1 MNVPMKS
8 KTSRNAGLSRRE
20 FVATSLA
27 VPGLA
32 GLMAS
37 PEAIAAG
44 AGPTLDIAEWSF
56 FWVGVER
63 ANLANSAG
71 GQPGQPSPVV
81 KGTQMYVEY
90 QIPAKVRHPYPVV
103 LVHGG
108 GGQGL
113 DWMGTP
119 DGRRGWATILLE
131 EGYKV
136 YVVDR
141 PGHGRSPY
149 HPDLHGGW
157 PGAQTLESISGLFT
171 PQRANAPAG
180 GRGARGGF
188 GNSGNAKLH
197 NQWPGTGAV
206 GTPELAQLVASQ
218 GGSFGNGMGLI
229 KDSQVA
235 VWQRNGAEML
245 DKIGPAIIMT
255 HSAGG
260 PFGFYVLEAR
270 PTLVKGIVVVEGATG
285 SAFTG
290 QSRWGLINLPVAY
303 DPPVSD
309 PSEIKTKQVQPSE
322 ADAKLGIGPYN
333 IQEEP
338 ARKLKNWRDCAIAIY
353 TSEASFVLPNPGAV
367 AYLKQ
372 AGVRAEE
379 IRLADLGIHGNGHL
393 MMGEKNNRETL
404 KPILSWLDKNVNGRA
419 PLPKTSFK
427 KGDDSSAMKL
437 ADQGFFWVGIEEKKI
452 QQGTILVGQTFVQYL
467 KPEDKRHRFPVVLVH
482 GGAGQGTH
490 YMGIGGKAGWAQ
502 YFVQAG
508 YDTYIVDR
516 VGHGRAIYHPD
527 ALGPIGPVFNYASV
541 TVDFKRAAVDPNRR
555 WVGTGDVGDPLID
568 QFQAGQNSTPTDNA
582 LAQRLWARAG
592 GQLLDKIGPAI
603 VMVHSAGGP
612 FAWLIA
618 NERPGMVKAI
628 LNVEGASPI
637 FAAAGKAGPAWP
649 LTAIPLEYDP
659 PVSDPSQFATKEVA
673 AKDGGA
679 AYRLQ
684 ADGSVKKLKN
694 LQGIPIAYIVAERST
709 RRAEPV
715 VEFLKQAGCNAE
727 ALNLKDKGIFGN
739 GHFMMLETNRKQV
752 FEAIRGWLEAKVPPK
767 G

>member
-1 MNVPMKS
+1 VRSKPPSKS
-8 KTSRNAGLSRRE
+8 APSEFTRRD
-20 FVATSLA
+20 FMATSLA
-27 VPGLA
+27 VRAGIA

-37 PEAIAAG
+37 PEAVAAATG
-44 AGPTLDIAEWSF
+44 GPDLDIAEWSF
-56 FWVGVER
+56 FWVGIER
-63 ANLANSAG
+63 ATM
-71 GQPGQPSPVV
+71 PGASSPVV
-81 KGTQMYVEY
+81 NGKQMYVEY
-90 QIPAKVRHPYPVV
+90 QIPAKVRHPYPIV

-171 PQRANAPAG
+171 PQRANLPAG
-180 GRGARGGF
+180 GRGF
-188 GNSGNAKLH
+188 GNSPNAKLH

-206 GTPELAQLVASQ
+206 GTPELTQLVASQ

-229 KDSQVA
+229 KDSQVS
-235 VWQRNGAEML
+235 VWQKNGAEML

-270 PTLVKGIVVVEGATG
+270 PKLVKGIVVVEGAQG
-285 SAFTG
+285 SAVFG
-290 QSRWGLINLPVAY
+290 PNRWGLINLPVEL

-309 PSEIKTKQVQPSE
+309 PTQVKVKQVQPTE

-338 ARKLKNWRDCAIAIY
+338 AHKLKNWRDCAICIY
-353 TSEASFVLPNPGAV
+353 TSEASFITPNPGAV
-367 AYLKQ
+367 AFLKQ
-372 AGVRAEE
+372 AGVHAEE
-379 IRLADLGIHGNGHL
+379 IRLADIGIHGNGHL

-404 KPILSWLDKNVNGRA
+404 KPILTWLDKNVNHLA
-419 PLPKTSFK
+419 PLPKTAPRRKS
-427 KGDDSSAMKL
+427 DDSTEMKL
-437 ADQGFFWVGIEEKKI
+437 ADQGYFWVGMEEKKI
-452 QQGTILVGQTFVQYL
+452 PAGTILVGQTFVQYL
-467 KPEDKRHRFPVVLVH
+467 KPQQKRHRFPIVLIH

-490 YMGIGGKAGWAQ
+490 DMGIGGNAGWAH

-508 YDTYIVDR
+508 YDTYIMDR

-527 ALGPIGPVFNYASV
+527 ALGPIGPVFTYASI
-541 TVDFKRAAVDPNRR
+541 TVDFKRAAVEPNRR
-555 WVGTGDVGDPLID
+555 WVGTADVGDPLID
-568 QFQAGQNSTPTDNA
+568 QFQAGQNSTPIDNA
-582 LAQRLWARAG
+582 LAQKLWARAG

-612 FAWLIA
+612 ASWLIA

-637 FAAAGKAGPAWP
+637 LPGAWP
-649 LTAIPLEYDP
+649 LTAIPLVYDP
-659 PVSDPSQFATKEVA
+659 PVTDPSQFVM
-673 AKDGGA
+673 KDGI
-679 AYRLQ
+679 Q

-715 VEFLKQAGCNAE
+715 VAFLKQAGCDAE
-727 ALNLKDKGIFGN
+727 AFNLKDKGIFGN
-739 GHFMMLETNRKQV
+739 GHFMMLENNRKVV
-752 FEAIRGWLEAKVPPK
+752 FEEIRGWLEAKVPPK
-767 G
+767 A

>member
-1 MNVPMKS
+1 VRSKPPSKS
-8 KTSRNAGLSRRE
+8 APSEFTRRD
-20 FVATSLA
+20 FMATSLA
-27 VPGLA
+27 VRAGIA

-37 PEAIAAG
+37 PEAVAAATG
-44 AGPTLDIAEWSF
+44 GPDLDIAEWSF
-56 FWVGVER
+56 FWVGIER
-63 ANLANSAG
+63 ATM
-71 GQPGQPSPVV
+71 PGASSPVV
-81 KGTQMYVEY
+81 NGKQMYVEY
-90 QIPAKVRHPYPVV
+90 QIPAKVRHPYPIV

-171 PQRANAPAG
+171 PQRANLPAG
-180 GRGARGGF
+180 GRGF
-188 GNSGNAKLH
+188 GNSPNAKLH

-206 GTPELAQLVASQ
+206 GTPELTQLVASQ

-229 KDSQVA
+229 KDSQVS
-235 VWQRNGAEML
+235 VWQKNGAEML

-270 PTLVKGIVVVEGATG
+270 PKLVKGIVVVEGAQG
-285 SAFTG
+285 SAVFG
-290 QSRWGLINLPVAY
+290 PNRWGLINLPVEL

-309 PSEIKTKQVQPSE
+309 PTQVKVKQVQPTE

-338 ARKLKNWRDCAIAIY
+338 AHKLKNWRDCAICIY
-353 TSEASFVLPNPGAV
+353 TSEASFITPNPGAV
-367 AYLKQ
+367 AFLKQ
-372 AGVRAEE
+372 AGVHAEE
-379 IRLADLGIHGNGHL
+379 IRLADIGIHGNGHL

-404 KPILSWLDKNVNGRA
+404 KPILTWLDKNVNHLA
-419 PLPKTSFK
+419 PLPKTAPRRKS
-427 KGDDSSAMKL
+427 DDSTEMKL
-437 ADQGFFWVGIEEKKI
+437 ADQGYFWVGMEEKKI
-452 QQGTILVGQTFVQYL
+452 PAGTILVGQTFVQYL
-467 KPEDKRHRFPVVLVH
+467 KPQQKRHRFPIVLIH

-490 YMGIGGKAGWAQ
+490 YMGIGGNAGWAH

-508 YDTYIVDR
+508 YDTYIMDR

-527 ALGPIGPVFNYASV
+527 ALGPIGPVFTYASI
-541 TVDFKRAAVDPNRR
+541 TVDFKRAAVEPNRR
-555 WVGTGDVGDPLID
+555 WVGTADVGDPLID
-568 QFQAGQNSTPTDNA
+568 QFQAGQNSTPIDNA
-582 LAQRLWARAG
+582 LAQKLWARAG

-612 FAWLIA
+612 ASWLIA

-628 LNVEGASPI
+628 LNVEGASPMLP
-637 FAAAGKAGPAWP
+637 GAWP
-649 LTAIPLEYDP
+649 LTAVPLVYDP
-659 PVSDPSQFATKEVA
+659 PVTDPSQFVM
-673 AKDGGA
+673 KDGI
-679 AYRLQ
+679 Q

-715 VEFLKQAGCNAE
+715 VAFLKQAGCDAE
-727 ALNLKDKGIFGN
+727 AFNLKDKGIFGN
-739 GHFMMLETNRKQV
+739 GHFMMLENNRKVV
-752 FEAIRGWLEAKVPPK
+752 FEEIRGWLEAKVPPK
-767 G
+767 A

>member
-1 MNVPMKS
+1 MLPAAA
-8 KTSRNAGLSRRE
+8 NAKGE
-20 FVATSLA
+20 
-27 VPGLA
+27 
-32 GLMAS
+32 
-37 PEAIAAG
+37 
-44 AGPTLDIAEWSF
+44 
-56 FWVGVER
+56 
-63 ANLANSAG
+63 
-71 GQPGQPSPVV
+71 PSPIVNG
-81 KGTQMYVEY
+81 KQMYIEY
-90 QIPAKVRHPYPVV
+90 QIPAKVRHPYPIV

-171 PQRANAPAG
+171 PQRANAPAPAPG
-180 GRGARGGF
+180 GRGGF
-188 GNSGNAKLH
+188 GNSPNAKLH

-229 KDSQVA
+229 KDSQVS
-235 VWQRNGAEML
+235 VWQKNGAEML

-270 PTLVKGIVVVEGATG
+270 PKLVKGIVVVEGAGG
-285 SAFTG
+285 SAVFG
-290 QSRWGLINLPVAY
+290 PNRWGLINLPVEL

-309 PSEIKTKQVQPSE
+309 PSEVKMKQVQPSA

-338 ARKLKNWRDCAIAIY
+338 ARKLKNWRNCAICVY

-367 AYLKQ
+367 AFLKQ
-372 AGVRAEE
+372 AGVHAEE
-379 IRLADLGIHGNGHL
+379 IRLADIGIHGNGHL

-404 KPILSWLDKNVNGRA
+404 KPILDWLDKNVNHLA
-419 PLPKTSFK
+419 PLPKYVAK
-427 KGDDSSAMKL
+427 KGDDSTAMKL
-437 ADQGFFWVGIEEKKI
+437 ADQGYFWVGMEEKKV
-452 QQGTILVGQTFVQYL
+452 QAGTILVGQTFVQYL
-467 KPEDKRHRFPVVLVH
+467 KPQQKRHRFPVVLIH

-490 YMGIGGKAGWAQ
+490 YMGIGGNAGWAH

-508 YDTYIVDR
+508 YDTYVMDR

-527 ALGPIGPVFNYASV
+527 ALGPIGPVFDYASI
-541 TVDFKRAAVDPNRR
+541 TRDFKRAAVEPNRR
-555 WVGTGDVGDPLID
+555 WIGTGDVGDPLID

-582 LAQRLWARAG
+582 LAQKLWARAG
-592 GQLLDKIGPAI
+592 RQLLDKIGPAI

-612 FAWLIA
+612 SSWLIA

-637 FAAAGKAGPAWP
+637 LPGAWP
-649 LTAIPLEYDP
+649 LTAIPLVYDP
-659 PVSDPSQFATKEVA
+659 PATDPAQFVIN
-673 AKDGGA
+673 DG
-679 AYRLQ
+679 LQ
-684 ADGSVKKLKN
+684 AEGSVKKLKN
-694 LQGIPIAYIVAERST
+694 LQGTPIVYVVAERST

-715 VEFLKQAGCNAE
+715 VAFLKQAGCDAE
-727 ALNLKDKGIFGN
+727 ALNLKDKNILGN
-739 GHFMMLETNRKQV
+739 GHFMMLESNRKQV

-767 G
+767 A